1 MNLDLA
7 TLRLVK
13 TRQHFDRYAKAIPPN
28 VLSMETGGILKQM
41 GAYFKDTGAE
51 VIKVDEFFAY
61 VRSKFPKWDEKQ
73 AAAQLDLIRPLDT
86 DNPEGY
92 NEKVLQNLLAADLA
106 NKSLAL
112 AERWKDGAEIDLG
125 EAFRAALEAYEE
137 AMIRKIKTPRVRLDF
152 AAMLEQE
159 KNDTGLHWRT
169 ELIDRYLKPLR
180 GGDFGILAARPD
192 RGKTTSVAGEITY
205 MAPQLLTL
213 YPIEEHGLRPILWL
227 NNEGPGE
234 RINQRIVQSAC
245 DLSIPEMVA
254 MGQLELQRRYEQA
267 VGHPDIIQV
276 YDIHGFATH
285 EVEELFRKINPGL
298 VVYDMIDN
306 INFGGTTLHEGSRTD
321 QILEAMYQ
329 WARMMAVKYGF
340 PALATSQISDPGE
353 GQRYPAQNMLK
364 DSRTGKQGA
373 CDFILTLGFDPAYPS
388 MRYIGTTKQKTKRHG
403 TKPVLEGEVW
413 FDGDKGRL
421 REVPIV
427 DTAPGE

>member
-13 TRQHFDRYAKAIPPN
+13 TRKNYERYAKAIPPN
-28 VLSMETGGILKQM
+28 ILSLETGGILKQM
-41 GAYFKDTGAE
+41 GAYFNDTQAE
-51 VIKVDEFFAY
+51 VVKVGEFFAY
-61 VRSKFPKWDEKQ
+61 VRSKFPKWDEK
-73 AAAQLDLIRPLDT
+73 AAAQQLDLLRPLDE

-125 EAFRAALEAYEE
+125 ESFRQALEAYEE
-137 AMIRKIKTPRVRLDF
+137 AMIRKVKTPRVRLDF
-152 AAMLEQE
+152 AAMLAQE
-159 KNDTGLHWRT
+159 KNDVGLHWRT
-169 ELIDRYLKPLR
+169 AAIDRYLKPLR

-192 RGKTTSVAGEITY
+192 RGKTTSVAGEITF

-213 YPIEEHGLRPILWL
+213 YPDQLRPILWL
-227 NNEGPGE
+227 NNEGPGD

-245 DLSIPEMVA
+245 DVSIPEMLA
-254 MGQLELQRRYEQA
+254 LGQDKLQEEYIKA

-276 YDIHGFATH
+276 YDIHGFATY

-306 INFGGTTLHEGSRTD
+306 ISFGGATLHGGERTD
-321 QILEAMYQ
+321 QVLEAMYQ

-373 CDFILTLGFDPAYPS
+373 CDFILTLGYDPAYPS

-403 TKPVLEGEVW
+403 TKPVLEAEVW

-421 REVPIV
+421 REVPITN
-427 DTAPGE
+427 TAPGE